1 MFYLKFDEKEL
12 KSKSD
17 HTSNDRNKLLC
28 ENVVVVEGKWVA
40 GMNLTDGSIFPMA
53 MIKRAKYRINQN
65 NNLLYD
71 RKQRIRKI
79 ALNIGWNK

>member
-1 MFYLKFDEKEL
+1 MDEIEL

-17 HTSNDRNKLLC
+17 HTSNDINKLLC
-28 ENVVVVEGKWVA
+28 ENAVVVEKKWVA

-71 RKQRIRKI
+71 RKQHIRKI
-79 ALNIGWNK
+79 AINIGWNK